1 MPFYLTRD
9 PVPSADMRNVF
20 DNAQNLDLALNDL
33 TSSLW
38 TDRLGRSR
46 MSWFGLESTFSVKL
60 SDFESRFTSQ
70 IVEQEATFDASQ
82 ADKENRF
89 QHFLVSSG
97 YVFLGDYE
105 DGPFQFSARN
115 QYIRYDNQYYR
126 LNAATDVGFTTTGTD
141 ATSFVNDVTHFVLMD
156 GDTLRQNLGSG
167 EWKLGAYIVSL
178 FGGGNVQQAIGF
190 FTPER
195 FGAVGDGVTDDYQA
209 IQLMFD
215 SIPPFSIVQLRSGSV
230 YYNAFANDG
239 AWRDLKSRA
248 MWRITKP
255 VTIIGNGALFTRR
268 QPKWNDS
275 NAKNNSNSGPGYTDQ
290 DTAVLYLDNVDYLN
304 IENLRIDG
312 NNPVG
317 AIKNTAGQDTGS
329 TGYAQCECRDFGIYV
344 EGGSRIR
351 MTGVDIKNCCF
362 NILGFGVN
370 DIKIE
375 GRLYQSGQAWK
386 MISSDLALGAGVKLM
401 NCTKFKLD
409 IVGHHNTNAT
419 AEIEPN
425 NIDGDID
432 IRSNDDYANG
442 MVIYDSNFIDYQ
454 AKIKSVK
461 SGSGVQI
468 IHGNNGQ
475 PTKNITGKMYIGG
488 ASWCGLQI
496 RMTGNAL
503 FDMKDI
509 AIDYVGENCSL
520 ADYWADQTPAIATG
534 KTMRNINVNVLSDG
548 WSIVDGG
555 PKISGYSVRISG
567 VVGGKTTG
575 KIRNTNIGFLC
586 DNGNNASDPHYV
598 RLDLTERV
606 SIPYSVGAN
615 NYVDWFGTVTA
626 NQMMLMS
633 RAPKLMMARASV
645 SAGEQDYEEIYMR
658 SRLIRFANL
667 PIDPASKSPYQ
678 IYSHQAVENS
688 VNTYTLR
695 INY

>member
-1 MPFYLTRD
+1 MTIIKRADLGRPLTWNELD
-9 PVPSADMRNVF
+9 DNFQQVDDLTAAASAAVSSAAASATAAAGSATNSLNSANSAAGSADDAAASATVAINALMNSTFEPSSF
-20 DNAQNLDLALNDL
+20 DFTTGGTLD
-33 TSSLW
+33 T
-38 TDRLGRSR
+38 TDRNKAVYNPADNNWY
-46 MSWFGLESTFSVKL
+46 SWSGTLPKIVSAGEDPTA
-60 SDFESRFTSQ
+60 DTSWKPRTDQ
-70 IVEQEATFDASQ
+70 LLRQELASNVTPG
-82 ADKENRF
+82 AD
-89 QHFLVSSG
+89 LVSLKNG
-97 YVFLGDYE
+97 KV
-105 DGPFQFSARN
+105 
-115 QYIRYDNQYYR
+115 
-126 LNAATDVGFTTTGTD
+126 TD
-141 ATSFVNDVTHFVLMD
+141 AIYYVTPDM
-156 GDTLRQNLGSG
+156 
-167 EWKLGAYIVSL
+167 
-178 FGGGNVQQAIGF
+178 
-190 FTPER
+190 

-215 SIPPFSIVQLRSGSV
+215 SIPPFSVVQLRSGSV

-442 MVIYDSNFIDYQ
+442 MVIYDSNFIDYK
-454 AKIKSVK
+454 AKITDVK

-468 IHGNNGQ
+468 IHGNSGQ
-475 PTKNITGKMYIGG
+475 PTKNITGKMYVGG

-496 RMTGNAL
+496 RMTGNAM

-534 KTMRNINVNVLSDG
+534 KKMRNINVNVLSDG
-548 WSIVDGG
+548 WSTVDGG

-567 VVGGKTTG
+567 AVGGKTTG

-586 DNGNNASDPHYV
+586 DNGNDASDPHYA
-598 RLDLTERV
+598 RLDLTESV

-645 SAGEQDYEEIYMR
+645 SAGEQDYTEIYMR
-658 SRLIRFANL
+658 SPLIRFANL
-667 PIDPASKSPYQ
+667 PIDPASKSPFQ
-678 IYSHQAVENS
+678 IYSHQTVENS

>member
-1 MPFYLTRD
+1 MAEVPLPTPTKV
-9 PVPSADMRNVF
+9 PVPSTDIRNAVF
-20 DNAQNLDLALNDL
+20 AGAKLDEEVTGTGDFY
-33 TSSLW
+33 
-38 TDRLGRSR
+38 TDRLDMKRLTNTGRNNQ
-46 MSWFGLESTFSVKL
+46 FNAA
-60 SDFESRFTSQ
+60 Q
-70 IVEQEATFDASQ
+70 QER
-82 ADKENRF
+82 ADQF
-89 QHFLVSSG
+89 QQFLLSSG

-115 QYIRYDNQYYR
+115 QYIRYNDQYYR
-126 LNAATDVGFTTTGTD
+126 LNATTDVGFTTTGTD
-141 ATSFVNDVTHFVLMD
+141 ATSFANDVTHFVLMD

-167 EWKLGAYIVSL
+167 EWELGAYLVSL

-195 FGAVGDGVTDDYQA
+195 FGAKGDGVTDDYQA

-215 SIPPFSIVQLRSGSV
+215 SIPPFSVVQLRSGSV

-312 NNPVG
+312 NNPIG

-344 EGGSRIR
+344 EGGFRIR

-362 NILGFGVN
+362 NVMGFGVN
-370 DIKIE
+370 DIQIE

-386 MISSDLALGAGVKLM
+386 MISSDLALGAGIKLM
-401 NCTKFKLD
+401 NSTKFKLD
-409 IVGHHNTNAT
+409 IVGEHNTNAT
-419 AEIEPN
+419 IEIEPN
-425 NIDGDID
+425 NINGDID
-432 IRSNDDYANG
+432 FISSNDYANG
-442 MVIYDSNFIDYQ
+442 MVIYDSNFIDYK
-454 AKIKSVK
+454 AKITGVK

-468 IHGNNGQ
+468 IHGSSGQ
-475 PTKNITGKMYIGG
+475 PTKNITGKMYVGG

-496 RMTGNAL
+496 RMTGGAL

-555 PKISGYSVRISG
+555 PKISGYSVRVSG

-586 DNGNNASDPHYV
+586 DNGNNASDPHYA

-606 SIPYSVGAN
+606 TIPYSVGAN

-633 RAPKLMMARASV
+633 RAPKLMMARAAV
-645 SAGEQDYEEIYMR
+645 SAGEQDYAEIYMR
-658 SRLIRFANL
+658 SQLIRFANL
-667 PIDPASKSPYQ
+667 PIDPASKSPFQ